1 MSDGKNPMDA
11 PATMPKGEKP
21 TTRLE
26 DTPVVD
32 DDGTVDM
39 AGMSKSG
46 HAYPSGD
53 PEPTYNSDEVLLGFI
68 AGALLSS
75 AAWGAVWVVATA
87 TTV

>member
-1 MSDGKNPMDA
+1 MSDGKNPMNA

-39 AGMSKSG
+39 EGMSKSG
-46 HAYPSGD
+46 HAYPPD
-53 PEPTYNSDEVLLGFI
+53 DRPTYDNDEVFLGFI
-68 AGALLSS
+68 VGALLSS